1 MKNGLELSELSELMN
16 LRKIKNNSST
26 KLLHFI
32 LNKH

>member
-1 MKNGLELSELSELMN
+1 MKNGLELSELMN